1 MSIPETITIQSWFG
15 RIKRPS
21 GEALAQHRPHGKV
34 RGSRGYYRSL
44 RRQAENFR
52 IDPRGWYD
60 YMHWHADWPGMGN
73 LAWRERRE
81 HLNAL
86 FTMFRRIL
94 AETASWTTPH
104 QVWLHIDPTD
114 SSQDAVYLHTA
125 NPNSENFPNTFA
137 GVSWDAEVPE
147 RLRVFLTDA
156 AWQFGRGEDQ
166 WTHFVVRPRSAV

>member
-34 RGSRGYYRSL
+34 RGRRGYYRSL
-44 RRQAENFR
+44 TRQAENFR

-86 FTMFRRIL
+86 LQCFAAFSLKRHHGQHRIRFGYTLTLRTRPKTPCIYTQRIQTRRI
-94 AETASWTTPH
+94 SRIPS
-104 QVWLHIDPTD
+104 QVSAGMPR
-114 SSQDAVYLHTA
+114 Y
-125 NPNSENFPNTFA
+125 PKGFA
-137 GVSWDAEVPE
+137 FS
-147 RLRVFLTDA
+147 
-156 AWQFGRGEDQ
+156 
-166 WTHFVVRPRSAV
+166 